1 MPSKIFTFI
10 DSDDVNP
17 LEFDT
22 AMVLRSVQK
31 LLDTTWATRHSE
43 GDGKSVARPIKT
55 EHAGR
60 QNPRQSEAIS
70 GEIQPSNDR
79 FFPPGNPAI
88 PRVMANRS
96 RDRLKPKLPRGK
108 TLGNLRPFPGK
119 SNPRNDR
126 FFAWVPQ
133 LEVGACLHVDARRL
147 ERPFRSRWTPCFE
160 MCTGAEFNVASSCF
174 RDPIDRSTAF
184 LAEGCS
190 IAEVGRLEVVEL
202 LTLRPYSMF
211 QSVIFRAS
219 DQPK

>member
-17 LEFDT
+17 LEKFDT

-31 LLDTTWATRHSE
+31 VSYWTRLGQPAIPRVMANRSPDRLKPNMP
-43 GDGKSVARPIKT
+43 DGKTLGNLRPFPAKY
-55 EHAGR
+55 
-60 QNPRQSEAIS
+60 NPR
-70 GEIQPSNDR
+70 NDR
-79 FFPPGNPAI
+79 FFLPGNPAI

-108 TLGNLRPFPGK
+108 TLGNLRSFPGK

-147 ERPFRSRWTPCFE
+147 KRPFRSRWTPCFE

-184 LAEGCS
+184 LAEGW
-190 IAEVGRLEVVEL
+190 RWLN
-202 LTLRPYSMF
+202 Y
-211 QSVIFRAS
+211 
-219 DQPK
+219 